1 MEKKLVKQICEIVAE
16 YTDVSTD
23 EIKGKN
29 RREDII
35 DARFMAIY
43 ICSQKLGIAT
53 CVLCEYF
60 SMTKQNISYAVETFL
75 DRIRKRPYLGM
86 AYKGVTQELK
96 DHSII
101 C

>member
-75 DRIRKRPYLGM
+75 DRTRKRPYLGM
-86 AYKGVTQELK
+86 AYKGVIQELK
-96 DHSII
+96 DHSTM